1 MRLDGILFGWTR
13 RLSLNVFYSLRR
25 NVFLSLTLF
34 MGCFLC
40 FRNRGMSEEIFLQK
54 AILRT
59 AFWLVRWLT
68 SLSTSANR
76 KAVCF
81 WKQLWLESDVGN
93 WNESWVMIRKSFRYF
108 YFVDFRIFWIC
119 KILYFTLIINAD
131 SNYFSWCYFM
141 GSNRSRKGS
150 LWQLLRK
157 IFSSFQ
163 LLRKS
168 FPEHVLTY
176 FFLFIL
182 NEK

>member
-1 MRLDGILFGWTR
+1 
-13 RLSLNVFYSLRR
+13 
-25 NVFLSLTLF
+25 
-34 MGCFLC
+34 
-40 FRNRGMSEEIFLQK
+40 
-54 AILRT
+54 
-59 AFWLVRWLT
+59 
-68 SLSTSANR
+68 
-76 KAVCF
+76 
-81 WKQLWLESDVGN
+81 
-93 WNESWVMIRKSFRYF
+93 MIRKSFRYF

-176 FFLFIL
+176 FFCLFL
-182 NEK
+182 MFELFGQNEMFGPVRCSDGSVCSGCSSNWNFRYSLFGGPCLTPLSESNSTMELTVNSLQRDVEMKYGYTSDDVEFSICGGFRGSIEMWL